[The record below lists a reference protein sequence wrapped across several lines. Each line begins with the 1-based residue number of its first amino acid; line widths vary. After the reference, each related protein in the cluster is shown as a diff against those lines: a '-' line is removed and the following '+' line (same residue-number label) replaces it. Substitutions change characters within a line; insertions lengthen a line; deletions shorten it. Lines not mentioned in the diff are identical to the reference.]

1 MLAILKFSSALG
13 GCLKGRALNE
23 VVTTGIRQSL
33 KDARD
38 LKRNADTAIDSITAS
53 DVGALPDLSVA
64 EALARV
70 PGVVVQRFDI
80 TSNNGG
86 DFPSPE
92 GGGNLI
98 RGLTLVRSE
107 YNGRDTFSA
116 NGGRSL
122 DFGTVPPEL
131 IGAVDVYKNTSA
143 DLIEGGIGGT
153 INLRSLEPFDKDGFT
168 AVLIADATATISQDS
183 GVITMVRC
191 SLQVNTHSLRIL

>member
-1 MLAILKFSSALG
+1 MKNLSSNHDSLTGKFKWIMSTALAAVMIAPI
-13 GCLKGRALNE
+13 AYAQDNTE
-23 VVTTGIRQSL
+23 TEDDEIIVTGIRQAL

-38 LKRNADTAIDSITAS
+38 LKRDADTAIDSITAS
-53 DVGALPDLSVA
+53 DVGTLPDLSVA

-70 PGVVVQRFDI
+70 PGVVVQRF
-80 TSNNGG
+80 SLGGSEG

-107 YNGRDTFSA
+107 FNGRDSFSA

-143 DLIEGGIGGT
+143 DLIEGGIGGS
-153 INLRSLEPFDKDGFT
+153 INLLSL
-168 AVLIADATATISQDS
+168 IHI
-183 GVITMVRC
+183 
-191 SLQVNTHSLRIL
+191 